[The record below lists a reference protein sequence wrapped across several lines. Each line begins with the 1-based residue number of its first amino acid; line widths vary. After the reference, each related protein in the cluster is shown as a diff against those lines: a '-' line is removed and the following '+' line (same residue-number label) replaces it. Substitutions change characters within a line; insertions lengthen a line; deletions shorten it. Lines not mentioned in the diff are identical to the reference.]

1 MSDPILSI
9 RGLRKTYGTG
19 VDALKSVDLDIQRG
33 EIFALL
39 GPNGAGKT
47 TLINIVCGIVTASS
61 GEVLVDGKNWQSNF
75 RYARERIGLVPQ
87 ELTTEAFEPVWN
99 TVSFSRGLYGKPR
112 NDAFTEDLLKRLS
125 LLDKRKTIMMHL
137 SGGMKRQ
144 VMIAKALSHEP
155 ALLFLD
161 EPTAGVDVELRRDMW
176 ELVRKLRADGTTIIL
191 TTHYIEEA
199 EEMADRV
206 GVISKGELIA
216 VDEKRDL
223 MSKMGRKTLDIVLA
237 EPLKAVPRRAFGLE
251 SRTARRRAPAPL
263 PVRQPCRTHRNRIA
277 YAAPHRPRHRLQGP
291 VDPPVEPG
299 RDFRRAGAWRQEVNT
314 HGIAAIYRFEMA
326 RWKRTL
332 WQSLITPVITTA
344 LYFVVFGSALGSRM
358 TEMEGV
364 SFGAFIVPGLTLLSV
379 FMQSIFNASFGI
391 YFPKFTGTIYE
402 LLSAPISSFEA
413 VLAYVGAAV
422 TKSVILA
429 LVTIATATLFVPV
442 HIDHPV
448 AMILFLVG
456 ISAGFCLFGF
466 AIGVWAQNF
475 EQLQIIPMLIITPL
489 TFLGGA
495 FYSVKALHDPFRTIT
510 LFNPIVHVISGF
522 RWSFYSIA
530 DVPVWSSVLV
540 TLAIIA
546 GCMAVIAW
554 MFRTGY
560 RLKQ

>member
-1 MSDPILSI
+1 MNS
-9 RGLRKTYGTG
+9 
-19 VDALKSVDLDIQRG
+19 
-33 EIFALL
+33 
-39 GPNGAGKT
+39 
-47 TLINIVCGIVTASS
+47 
-61 GEVLVDGKNWQSNF
+61 
-75 RYARERIGLVPQ
+75 
-87 ELTTEAFEPVWN
+87 
-99 TVSFSRGLYGKPR
+99 
-112 NDAFTEDLLKRLS
+112 
-125 LLDKRKTIMMHL
+125 
-137 SGGMKRQ
+137 
-144 VMIAKALSHEP
+144 
-155 ALLFLD
+155 
-161 EPTAGVDVELRRDMW
+161 
-176 ELVRKLRADGTTIIL
+176 
-191 TTHYIEEA
+191 
-199 EEMADRV
+199 
-206 GVISKGELIA
+206 
-216 VDEKRDL
+216 
-223 MSKMGRKTLDIVLA
+223 
-237 EPLKAVPRRAFGLE
+237 
-251 SRTARRRAPAPL
+251 
-263 PVRQPCRTHRNRIA
+263 
-277 YAAPHRPRHRLQGP
+277 
-291 VDPPVEPG
+291 
-299 RDFRRAGAWRQEVNT
+299 

-358 TEMEGV
+358 TSMDGI

-429 LVTIATATLFVPV
+429 LVTLLTAALFVPV
-442 HIDHPV
+442 RVDHPL

-456 ISAGFCLFGF
+456 IASGFCLFGF

-495 FYSVKALHDPFRTIT
+495 FYSVKTLHEPFRTIT

-522 RWSFYSIA
+522 RWSFYSVA

-540 TLAIIA
+540 TIAIIA
-546 GCMAVIAW
+546 TCMAVIAW